1 MNNTLTVIIP
11 IYNEEDNAEKSINLV
26 LNRPET
32 AQIIIIDDGSTD
44 STAQIL
50 KQFANNAKIKIISHE
65 TNQGKGAA
73 IRSAIKYISS
83 PYVIIQDAD
92 LEYSVEDY
100 PNLIA
105 PLIANS
111 ADVVFGARFLGNN
124 SDTLIHQLG
133 NKFLT
138 GLSNLFTGFKLND
151 METCYKVFRSD
162 ILKSLNLKSNH
173 FEIEPEIV
181 AQLAKIKDLRLIE
194 IPISY
199 HARNYSQGKKI
210 GWKDG
215 ISAIYNIIKFR

>member
-1 MNNTLTVIIP
+1 MNNTLTIIIP

-124 SDTLIHQLG
+124 SDALIHQLG

-181 AQLAKIKDLRLIE
+181 AQLAKIKNLRLLEIE
-194 IPISY
+194 ITY

>member
-1 MNNTLTVIIP
+1 MCV
-11 IYNEEDNAEKSINLV
+11 
-26 LNRPET
+26 
-32 AQIIIIDDGSTD
+32 
-44 STAQIL
+44 
-50 KQFANNAKIKIISHE
+50 ISHE

-105 PLIANS
+105 PLIANL

-138 GLSNLFTGFKLND
+138 GLSNLFTG
-151 METCYKVFRSD
+151 SD
-162 ILKSLNLKSNH
+162 L
-173 FEIEPEIV
+173 
-181 AQLAKIKDLRLIE
+181 
-194 IPISY
+194 
-199 HARNYSQGKKI
+199 
-210 GWKDG
+210 
-215 ISAIYNIIKFR
+215 